1 MRGDFRRAEPALAA
15 LSPSSRSFSA
25 SRITGVSA
33 AKSDPP
39 FSPLSPGAP
48 APRAPAGDCSST
60 RRGGGGGMERTASL
74 EEIRRRP
81 SSGDAVS
88 RRERERADA
97 GSCEQY
103 AFFIL

>member
-1 MRGDFRRAEPALAA
+1 
-15 LSPSSRSFSA
+15 
-25 SRITGVSA
+25 
-33 AKSDPP
+33 
-39 FSPLSPGAP
+39 
-48 APRAPAGDCSST
+48 
-60 RRGGGGGMERTASL
+60 MERTASL

-103 AFFIL
+103 AFFILCDASTLR